1 MNYGNEPEGK
11 TAMNLC
17 LRVAK
22 DVIRENGISY
32 LTRDPQVDLVAN
44 DPLYNK
50 FVEAIINLWI
60 TMGDKVVASN
70 LVEPNPL
77 TQNEALIT
85 IDVIENELERFIEQ
99 FWVEFGARRART
111 DLDNDETGCFSEAP
125 CETYFSMFDRV
136 THFRPSLNFENVIRL
151 IRIMMEGPEVG
162 TEASHDLIRQ
172 AMVNYRSISHLGE
185 RYTTMRWGPGVI
197 SRTVRRIM
205 GT

>member
-1 MNYGNEPEGK
+1 M
-11 TAMNLC
+11 
-17 LRVAK
+17 
-22 DVIRENGISY
+22 
-32 LTRDPQVDLVAN
+32 TR
-44 DPLYNK
+44 
-50 FVEAIINLWI
+50 
-60 TMGDKVVASN
+60 
-70 LVEPNPL
+70 
-77 TQNEALIT
+77 NEALIT

-172 AMVNYRSISHLGE
+172 AMVNYRSINHLGE

-205 GT
+205 GRGWPFQAYSNF

>member
-1 MNYGNEPEGK
+1 MELLQK
-11 TAMNLC
+11 
-17 LRVAK
+17 
-22 DVIRENGISY
+22 SY
-32 LTRDPQVDLVAN
+32 RN
-44 DPLYNK
+44 NK